1 MKKVLFGK
9 YFSDIDTLEE
19 LSWIV
24 LNETEEGAL
33 FLCENV
39 IESMRY
45 AYEENEIDNPVWEN
59 CVIRTW
65 LNNYFLDSFFTTKE
79 QNQILPQVIITE
91 EGTKLIDKV
100 FLLSK
105 EEVEAYLPNK
115 EERRARPTDW
125 ARRNEEEFDG
135 LVVIDG
141 YCTWLLRDT
150 SKACAGNWTGI
161 SSKGEL
167 DLTGADFYY
176 GPETGVRPALFLKK
190 S

>member
-1 MKKVLFGK
+1 MKRVLFGK
-9 YFSDIDTLEE
+9 YYSDIDTLEE
-19 LSWIV
+19 IPWIV
-24 LNETEEGAL
+24 INETEEDVL
-33 FLCENV
+33 LLCENC

-59 CVIRTW
+59 CDIRHW
-65 LNNYFLDSFFTTKE
+65 LNNYFLDSFFTPEEK
-79 QNQILPQVIITE
+79 NQILPQEIITE
-91 EGTKLIDKV
+91 EGTTVIDRI

-105 EEVEAYLPNK
+105 EEVEVYLPNQ
-115 EERRARPTDW
+115 EERRAQPTDW
-125 ARRNEEEFDG
+125 ARRNEDEFDG

-141 YCTWLLRDT
+141 YCTWLLRGT
-150 SKACAGNWTGI
+150 SKVFNGNWTGI

-167 DLTGADFYY
+167 DLTGADFYF